1 MESERPPETQRPAAP
16 PAEEVSRPLQIAVRG
31 ATRESWRSRAETV
44 GLTVTAVVTLGL
56 GLTMVVS
63 GTTVGAPFQDHVEL
77 GVVLLSIGLGL
88 SIDLLAVGPLLH
100 LLRRVGAEGAR
111 LRAALACPYCKDAL
125 PDAAAM
131 ACDTKGCGA
140 FYHEECWAECHA
152 SYGGCAIY
160 GCGGKTSH
168 PVGRLALR
176 RHVLRLVIAALLFTP
191 KLVKRIQ
198 ESEQLSFRDV
208 WQRAREY
215 QRGVSNDALRT
226 VGFGLVN
233 ATVCVVLI
241 TLLEHAKYTER
252 ISDVMFAVLLLPS
265 FALPILFMR
274 TPLFAHFGWGVMRVL
289 ATVFRAE
296 LAALRRADE
305 GTFLARLAGGLGKKA

>member
-1 MESERPPETQRPAAP
+1 M
-16 PAEEVSRPLQIAVRG
+16 QIAVRG
-31 ATRESWRSRAETV
+31 ATPESWRSRTETFA
-44 GLTVTAVVTLGL
+44 LAIAAVVSIGL
-56 GLTMVVS
+56 GLPFLFD
-63 GTTVGAPFQDHVEL
+63 APWAGPLFAV
-77 GVVLLSIGLGL
+77 GLGL
-88 SIDLLAVGPLLH
+88 SIDLAVIGPVLH

-125 PDAAAM
+125 PDAAAS
-131 ACDTKGCGA
+131 ACDQKGCGA
-140 FYHEECWAECHA
+140 FYHEECWTECHA

-176 RHVLRLVIAALLFTP
+176 RHVLRLVIATILFTP

-215 QRGVSNDALRT
+215 QRGVSHDGLRT
-226 VGFGLVN
+226 SAFGLVN
-233 ATVCVVLI
+233 AVVCVACVLGLARAHQREI
-241 TLLEHAKYTER
+241 
-252 ISDVMFAVLLLPS
+252 ISDVAFVLLIFPLM
-265 FALPILFMR
+265 ALPFLFLR
-274 TPLFAHFGWGVMRVL
+274 TPLLAHFGWGASRVL
-289 ATVFRAE
+289 AAVFRAE

-305 GTFLARLAGGLGKKA
+305 GTFLARLAGGLGKKAT